1 MARLLALLVP
11 LLLVA
16 GPAEAATF
24 CVGVAGTGCVAQPSL
39 DAALDAAAE
48 EPGLDTIRV
57 GRQSEP
63 GPVAD
68 AAGEPVRIVGSGRRA
83 TEIAGRVDLGE
94 DGSSLAAL
102 TVRSPTGT
110 ALALRG
116 DGRDL
121 QVEGGVRLR
130 DGAELRSSAITGPVV
145 TAGRV
150 RTHSVAVAGTG
161 LEVESGSL
169 TAAHLT
175 LYGTSAVGLRIA
187 PGAEATLSNSLVW
200 GFARGLDRH
209 GDRDVLAS
217 CRRAGSTRC
226 CSGRRATCA
235 CRRAR
240 RWSTPA
246 TRSRSPPTSRRPMR
260 PATCGPWT
268 ATVTA
273 PRGAT
278 SGRSSA
284 ARCRRPRRPAT
295 CWPTRAPSRASRR
308 PTTARRPRRRAGA
321 AAAAFTS
328 VRYGTTVGLVAFPT
342 AGAASVLGAG
352 DAFFAGGPGT
362 TGASATQV
370 VDVSGWAPEIDARV
384 GFRVR
389 LSALLGG
396 YRLSEDHAVVS
407 ARFRGPAGIGLGGV
421 TLDTVTAAERGNATM
436 LMPRTARAV
445 VPRLTRTIAVT
456 VRTAPP
462 GGSYDDGYADDVAL
476 VPAVPPLSGV
486 PRRRTRAGRIF
497 GGVSVL
503 SRRVRVRGTRARV
516 RVGCP
521 TATVQR
527 CAGLLTLA
535 RRRSV
540 VLATR
545 QISLRPGELQ
555 RVRFPLSRRE
565 RRELRRPQRGH
576 VYWAVRDGQGQTRS
590 ATAPVRI
597 VRR

>member
-1 MARLLALLVP
+1 MP
-11 LLLVA
+11 LLLAA

-24 CVGVAGTGCVAQPSL
+24 CVGVAGAGCVDQPSL
-39 DAALDAAAE
+39 AAALDAAAD

-57 GRQSEP
+57 GRRSDP

-68 AAGEPVRIVGSGRRA
+68 ADGEPVRIVGSGRRA
-83 TEIAGRVDLGE
+83 TEIDGRVDFGE
-94 DGSSLAAL
+94 DDSSLTAL
-102 TVRSPTGT
+102 TVRAATGT

-121 QVEGGVRLR
+121 NVAGGVRLR

-150 RTHSVAVAGTG
+150 RTHSVAVTGTG
-161 LEVESGSL
+161 VVVESGAL

-187 PGAEATLSNSLVW
+187 PDAAATLSNSLVW
-200 GFARGLDRH
+200 GFARG
-209 GDRDVLAS
+209 V
-217 CRRAGSTRC
+217 T
-226 CSGRRATCA
+226 
-235 CRRAR
+235 
-240 RWSTPA
+240 
-246 TRSRSPPTSRRPMR
+246 
-260 PATCGPWT
+260 GP
-268 ATVTA
+268 ATVTFSVLPEDGIDPLLLGPPGDLRPQEGSPLVDA
-273 PRGAT
+273 GDPRPLDADEPETDAAGDVRALDGDGDGIARRDVGALE
-278 SGRSSA
+278 
-284 ARCRRPRRPAT
+284 RRPLPPPPTAGNLLANPGAEHGEPAT
-295 CWPTRAPSRASRR
+295 DDRGSPAPPRWRR
-308 PTTARRPRRRAGA
+308 TG
-321 AAAAFTS
+321 AFTS

-342 AGAASVLGAG
+342 TGAASLLGAG

-362 TGASATQV
+362 AGSSATQV

-407 ARFRGPAGIGLGGV
+407 ARFRGPAGIGLGGL
-421 TLDTVTAAERGNATM
+421 TLDTVTAAERANATM
-436 LMPRTARAV
+436 LLPRSATAV
-445 VPRLTRTIAVT
+445 VPRLTRTIAVR

-462 GGSYDDGYADDVAL
+462 GGSYNDGYADDVAL
-476 VPAVPPLSGV
+476 VPAVPQLPGV
-486 PRRRTRAGRIF
+486 PRRRTRPGKIF

-521 TATVQR
+521 TATVRR

-545 QISLRPGELQ
+545 RISLRPGELQ

-565 RRELRRPQRGH
+565 QRELRRPQRGH

-590 ATAPVRI
+590 AVAPVRI